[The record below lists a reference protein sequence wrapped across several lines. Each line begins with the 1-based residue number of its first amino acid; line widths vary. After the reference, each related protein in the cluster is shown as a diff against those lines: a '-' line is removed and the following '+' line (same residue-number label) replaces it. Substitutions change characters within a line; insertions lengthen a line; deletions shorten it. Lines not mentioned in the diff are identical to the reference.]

1 MAVSTL
7 SVLVTALNKWWICPR
22 FPIKHNHGDF
32 EMKGL
37 HRQRGVTGITMIL
50 IMALIAFF
58 SLIAMR
64 LFPVYLEH
72 FKVSSHLESLAV
84 EESTGKLSDNEIR
97 KTLAKRFDI
106 DDVENVRPEDIFIE
120 RPDRDTLIIAIE
132 YEVRTPAFGNVDMVI
147 SFIDE
152 VEVNP

>member
-1 MAVSTL
+1 
-7 SVLVTALNKWWICPR
+7 
-22 FPIKHNHGDF
+22 
-32 EMKGL
+32 MKNL
-37 HRQRGVTGITMIL
+37 QHQRGVTGITMIL
-50 IMALIAFF
+50 IVALIAFF
-58 SLIAMR
+58 SLLAIR

-72 FKVSSHLESLAV
+72 FKVSSHLQNLAA
-84 EESTGKLSDNEIR
+84 EEGAGKFSDKEIR

-106 DDVENVRPEDIFIE
+106 DDVERIRPEDIFIE
-120 RPDRDTLIIAIE
+120 RPDRNTIIIAIE

>member
-1 MAVSTL
+1 
-7 SVLVTALNKWWICPR
+7 
-22 FPIKHNHGDF
+22 
-32 EMKGL
+32 MKGL

>member
-1 MAVSTL
+1 
-7 SVLVTALNKWWICPR
+7 
-22 FPIKHNHGDF
+22 
-32 EMKGL
+32 MKGL

-50 IMALIAFF
+50 IVALIAFF
-58 SLIAMR
+58 SLIAIR

-84 EESTGKLSDNEIR
+84 EENTGKLSDNEIR